1 VRWGRPIPI
10 SGFCVGFVPVALALC
25 LLRKPTAYVVALVAS
40 AVLYY
45 FSIPYLFGLAAALDR
60 SGRWSAAAG
69 SAYLLGFAAGP
80 LVGSAVIAA
89 AGYGALA
96 ALCVVITA
104 AAWGFSMFVNQHL
117 RRTGRAALSAVA
129 RV

>member
-1 VRWGRPIPI
+1 VRWGRTIPI
-10 SGFCVGFVPVALALC
+10 SGFCVGFILVALALC

-45 FSIPYLFGLAAALDR
+45 SIRYLFGLAAALDR
-60 SGRWSAAAG
+60 SGRWAAAAG

-80 LVGSAVIAA
+80 LVGNAVIAA